1 MKQIKAY
8 IEEERALFRK
18 GCTVKELAALR
29 AKHGDKEAEELLERL
44 PDQRVPNKI
53 IVTKL

>member
-1 MKQIKAY
+1 MKQTNY

-29 AKHGDKEAEELLERL
+29 AKYGDKESQELLERL
-44 PDQRVPNKI
+44 PDQKI
-53 IVTKL
+53 PSKIMVTKL

>member
-1 MKQIKAY
+1 MKQTKAY
-8 IEEERALFRK
+8 MEEERALFRK

-29 AKHGDKEAEELLERL
+29 AKYGDKESQELLERL
-44 PDQRVPNKI
+44 PDQKTPSKI